1 MHRGP
6 VRKPGNEL
14 FLQRTFGGRRRKI
27 LEKDLLYRSFA
38 GELSERV
45 LLGTLKKME
54 RMLWKRVF
62 LSTMAVLGDDVRGT
76 FTGDTDRKAIFFFAR
91 RPC

>member
-14 FLQRTFGGRRRKI
+14 FLQRTFGGRRKKI

-38 GELSERV
+38 GELS
-45 LLGTLKKME
+45 G
-54 RMLWKRVF
+54 RVF
-62 LSTMAVLGDDVRGT
+62 AGDPEENGKDALETGISVHNGSVR
-76 FTGDTDRKAIFFFAR
+76 
-91 RPC
+91 